1 MCNQTFTAKDSG
13 TIVDTL
19 VEHVMAEHHG
29 WVWGDAMQTK
39 NTFDTCPV
47 CGTTLG
53 KILAKCPNC
62 GADLIEQYARKVA
75 AGYVH

>member
-13 TIVDTL
+13 TIVDNL
-19 VEHVMAEHHG
+19 VEHIMAEHHG

-39 NTFDTCPV
+39 NTFDKCPV

-62 GADLIEQYARKVA
+62 GADLIEQYARKTA